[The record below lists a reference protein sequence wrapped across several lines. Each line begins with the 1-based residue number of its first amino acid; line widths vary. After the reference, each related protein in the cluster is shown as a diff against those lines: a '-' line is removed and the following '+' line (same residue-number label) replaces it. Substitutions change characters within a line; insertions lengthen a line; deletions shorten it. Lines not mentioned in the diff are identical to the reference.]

1 MFGLEQ
7 ELASALARIY
17 DGFCIGY
24 RWVKLLVLLFAVELE
39 RELELYFASA
49 LCLSTVEGLY
59 IV

>member
-39 RELELYFASA
+39 LELYFASA